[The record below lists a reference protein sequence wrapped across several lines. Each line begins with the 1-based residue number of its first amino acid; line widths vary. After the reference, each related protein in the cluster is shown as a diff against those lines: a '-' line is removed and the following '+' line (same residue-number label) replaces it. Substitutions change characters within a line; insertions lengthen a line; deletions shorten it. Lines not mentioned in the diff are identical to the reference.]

1 MYVNYKILQ
10 QLFYQL
16 EKATGTRVIV
26 YEYFYFLRRRKGEKF
41 AKKNDILSI
50 KYTNKLNKKVTQE
63 SFQEQNNNNK
73 NYIEDNFF

>member
-16 EKATGTRVIV
+16 EKGTGTSVIV
-26 YEYFYFLRRRKGEKF
+26 KEYFYFLRRRKGETF
-41 AKKNDILSI
+41 AI

-73 NYIEDNFF
+73 NYIEDNFFK